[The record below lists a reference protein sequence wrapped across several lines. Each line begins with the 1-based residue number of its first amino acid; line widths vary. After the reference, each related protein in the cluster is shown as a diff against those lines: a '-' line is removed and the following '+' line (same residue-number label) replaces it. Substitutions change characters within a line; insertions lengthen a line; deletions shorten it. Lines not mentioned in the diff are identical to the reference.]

1 MRAVIYFTS
10 LFLIIFVYGSF
21 AEEGNLCKSCSLSNG
36 NELLISSGSQYLTE
50 DKSDSNIS
58 NRIFV
63 SNTDNGTSAMAIKN
77 NNKANFDD
85 VLFRTQI
92 NRLDDILNQYKNNEE
107 GIFANTKNNIDLLSG
122 FRTGDKGQDVLVP
135 LGFFV
140 YLNKKF

>member
-1 MRAVIYFTS
+1 MRAVLYFTS
-10 LFLIIFVYGSF
+10 LFLIIFVYGSV
-21 AEEGNLCKSCSLSNG
+21 AEEGNLCKSCSLSEE

-50 DKSDSNIS
+50 DKSDSEIS

-63 SNTDNGTSAMAIKN
+63 SNTDNGTSTIKN

>member
-1 MRAVIYFTS
+1 MRVVLYFTA
-10 LFLIIFVYGSF
+10 LFVIIFVYGSV
-21 AEEGNLCKSCSLSNG
+21 AEEDNLCKSCSLSNE

-50 DKSDSNIS
+50 DKPDSEIS
-58 NRIFV
+58 NLISV
-63 SNTDNGTSAMAIKN
+63 SNTDNGTSAIKS

-92 NRLDDILNQYKNNEE
+92 TRLDDILNQYKNNEE
-107 GIFANTKNNIDLLSG
+107 GIFANTKKNIDLLSG
-122 FRTGDKGQDVLVP
+122 FRTGDKGQDVIVP